1 MRQSLSRPL
10 PLALSLL
17 TLSALLTG
25 CGGAKEDTPTTPPA
39 PPPVQP
45 GPLGLSFTSPVA
57 ANNVHDVGSAVSL
70 QVSVTINGNAAPNG
84 TPVTLTTNAISASL
98 APTVPTTLG
107 GAATSVLNSN
117 AIGPV
122 VVNATVTST
131 THSANES
138 LKLYIRPVHQPLE
151 LLVPAYFSAA
161 KDSPWTSLVSG
172 AKSYPDVKIT
182 AIVNPNGG
190 VLTSTTTANTDLA
203 TAMASFK
210 GTNHKVVGYVSTLYG
225 NGARSEADVKATIDK
240 YLELYPTLDGFF
252 IDEMASGSNRLAHY
266 QAIYSYIKGKVKD
279 PAVTALVVIGNPG
292 IYPDQGY
299 ADITDALT
307 TFEGTAAAFQVLD
320 PQQSSN
326 TWVYSQANTAQAMLV
341 HSASTCTAMQDS
353 LKYANKARTNT
364 GLVFTTDETTARA
377 VTRLPSYWI
386 QMLGTVD
393 AINKGTTLPSC

>member
-1 MRQSLSRPL
+1 MRNSFRPQL
-10 PLALSLL
+10 PIAMSVL
-17 TLSALLTG
+17 TLSALLAG
-25 CGGAKEDTPTTPPA
+25 CGGATDDTPSA
-39 PPPVQP
+39 PPPPTPVQP
-45 GPLGLSFTSPVA
+45 GPLGVVFTSPVA
-57 ANNVHDVGSAVSL
+57 ANNVHDVGSAIPL

-84 TPVTLTTNAISASL
+84 TPVTLAANAASASL

-107 GAATSVLNSN
+107 GAATSVLNST

-138 LKLYIRPVHQPLE
+138 LKLYIRPARQPLE

-182 AIVNPNGG
+182 AIVNPNNG
-190 VLTSTTTANTDLA
+190 VLTSTTTANTDLV
-203 TAMASFK
+203 TAIASFK
-210 GTNHKVVGYVSTLYG
+210 DTHRKVLGFVSTLYG

-240 YLELYPTLDGFF
+240 YIELYPTLDGFF

-266 QAIYSYIKGKVKD
+266 QAIYSYIKSKNS
-279 PAVTALVVIGNPG
+279 ALVVIGNPG
-292 IYPDQGY
+292 IYPDQSY
-299 ADITDALT
+299 ADVADALT
-307 TFEGTAAAFQVLD
+307 TFEGTASAFQVQD

-326 TWVYSQANTAQAMLV
+326 TWVYSKTNTAQAMLV
-341 HSASTCTAMQDS
+341 HSTATCTAMQDT
-353 LKYANKARTNT
+353 LKFANKARTNT
-364 GLVFTTDETTARA
+364 GLVFTTDQTT
-377 VTRLPSYWI
+377 TRSATNLPSYWI

-393 AINKGTTLPSC
+393 AINTGRTLPSC

>member
-1 MRQSLSRPL
+1 M
-10 PLALSLL
+10 SLL

-107 GAATSVLNSN
+107 GAATSVLNSSV
-117 AIGPV
+117 IGPV

-161 KDSPWTSLVSG
+161 KDSPWTTLVSG

-182 AIVNPNGG
+182 AIMNPNGG

-210 GTNHKVVGYVSTLYG
+210 TANGKVVAYVSTLYG

-252 IDEMASGSNRLAHY
+252 IDEMAPGSNRLSHY
-266 QAIYSYIKGKVKD
+266 QTIYNYIKNKNI
-279 PAVTALVVIGNPG
+279 ALVVIGNPG
-292 IYPDQGY
+292 MYPDQSY
-299 ADITDALT
+299 ANVTDVLT

-326 TWVYSQANTAQAMLV
+326 TWVYSQYNTSQAMLA

-353 LKYANKARTNT
+353 LKYANKARTNA
-364 GLVFTTDETTARA
+364 GLVFTTDETTVRA

-393 AINKGTTLPSC
+393 AMNKGGTLPAC

>member
-1 MRQSLSRPL
+1 MFTIPL
-10 PLALSLL
+10 PR
-17 TLSALLTG
+17 
-25 CGGAKEDTPTTPPA
+25 TTPCW
-39 PPPVQP
+39 
-45 GPLGLSFTSPVA
+45 S
-57 ANNVHDVGSAVSL
+57 SAK
-70 QVSVTINGNAAPNG
+70 PYG

-117 AIGPV
+117 VIGPV

-138 LKLYIRPVHQPLE
+138 LKLYIRPVRKPLE

-161 KDSPWTSLVSG
+161 KDSPWTTLVSG

-182 AIVNPNGG
+182 AIMNPNGG

-203 TAMASFK
+203 TAMASLK
-210 GTNHKVVGYVSTLYG
+210 TANGKVVAYVSTLYG
-225 NGARSEADVKATIDK
+225 NGARSEADIKATIDK

-266 QAIYSYIKGKVKD
+266 QAFYNYIKNKN
-279 PAVTALVVIGNPG
+279 TALVVIGNPG
-292 IYPDQGY
+292 IYPDQSY
-299 ADITDALT
+299 ANVTDALT

-326 TWVYSQANTAQAMLV
+326 TWVYSLANTSQAMLV

-353 LKYANKARTNT
+353 LKHANKARTNT
-364 GLVFTTDETTARA
+364 GLVFTTDETTVRT
-377 VTRLPSYWI
+377 VTKLPAYWI
-386 QMLGTVD
+386 QLLGTVD
-393 AINKGTTLPSC
+393 AMNKGGTLPAC

>member
-1 MRQSLSRPL
+1 MRRILPRPL
-10 PLALSLL
+10 PHALSLL
-17 TLSALLTG
+17 ALSALIVG
-25 CGGAKEDTPTTPPA
+25 CGGAKDDTPTPPP

-45 GPLGLSFTSPVA
+45 GPLAVGFTSPVS
-57 ANNVHDVGSAVSL
+57 ANNVHDVASAIPL
-70 QVSVTINGNAAPNG
+70 QVNVTINGNPAPNG
-84 TPVTLTTNAISASL
+84 TPVSLTTNSISASL

-117 AIGPV
+117 VIGPV

-138 LKLYIRPVHQPLE
+138 LKLYIRPVRKPLE

-161 KDSPWTSLVSG
+161 KDSPWTTLVSG

-182 AIVNPNGG
+182 AIMNPNGG

-203 TAMASFK
+203 TAMASLK
-210 GTNHKVVGYVSTLYG
+210 TANGKVVAYVSTLYG
-225 NGARSEADVKATIDK
+225 NGARSEADIKATIDK

-266 QAIYSYIKGKVKD
+266 QAIYTYIKGKPRAPGV
-279 PAVTALVVIGNPG
+279 PALVVIGNPG
-292 IYPDQGY
+292 IYPDQAY
-299 ADITDALT
+299 ADATDALT
-307 TFEGTAAAFQVLD
+307 TFEGTAAAFQALD

-326 TWVYSQANTAQAMLV
+326 TWVYSLANTSQAMLV

-353 LKYANKARTNT
+353 LKHANKARTNT
-364 GLVFTTDETTARA
+364 GLVFTTDETTVRT
-377 VTRLPSYWI
+377 VTKLPAYWI
-386 QMLGTVD
+386 QLLGTVD
-393 AINKGTTLPSC
+393 AMNKGGTLPAC

>member
-1 MRQSLSRPL
+1 MRNSFRPQL
-10 PLALSLL
+10 PIAMSVL
-17 TLSALLTG
+17 TLSALLAG
-25 CGGAKEDTPTTPPA
+25 CGGATDDTPSA
-39 PPPVQP
+39 PPPPTPVQP
-45 GPLGLSFTSPVA
+45 GPLGVVFTSPVA
-57 ANNVHDVGSAVSL
+57 ANNVHDVGSAIPL

-84 TPVTLTTNAISASL
+84 TPVTLAANAASASL

-107 GAATSVLNSN
+107 GAATSVLNST

-138 LKLYIRPVHQPLE
+138 LKLYIRPARQPLE

-161 KDSPWTSLVSG
+161 KDSPWTSMVSG

-182 AIVNPNGG
+182 AIVNPNNG
-190 VLTSTTTANTDLA
+190 VLTSTTTANTDLV
-203 TAMASFK
+203 TAIASFK
-210 GTNHKVVGYVSTLYG
+210 DTNRKVLGFVSTLYG

-266 QAIYSYIKGKVKD
+266 QAIYSYIKSKNS
-279 PAVTALVVIGNPG
+279 ALVVIGNPG
-292 IYPDQGY
+292 IYPDQSY
-299 ADITDALT
+299 TDVADALT
-307 TFEGTAAAFQVLD
+307 TFEGTASAFQVQD

-326 TWVYSQANTAQAMLV
+326 TWVYSKANTAQAMLV
-341 HSASTCTAMQDS
+341 HSAATCTAMQDN
-353 LKYANKARTNT
+353 LKFANKARTNT
-364 GLVFTTDETTARA
+364 GLVFTTDQTT
-377 VTRLPSYWI
+377 TRSATNLPSYWI

-393 AINKGTTLPSC
+393 AINTGRTLPSC

>member
-1 MRQSLSRPL
+1 MRRSLHSQL
-10 PLALSLL
+10 PIALSVL
-17 TLSALLTG
+17 TLSALLAG
-25 CGGAKEDTPTTPPA
+25 CGGAKEDDTPTTPP
-39 PPPVQP
+39 VLP
-45 GPLGLSFTSPVA
+45 GPLEVSFSSPVA
-57 ANNVHDVGSAVSL
+57 ANNVHDVGSAIPL
-70 QVSVTINGNAAPNG
+70 QVSVNINGNAAPNG
-84 TPVTLTTNAISASL
+84 TPVTLTVNAISASL
-98 APTVPTTLG
+98 APTAPTTLG
-107 GAATSVLNSN
+107 GAATSVLNTG

-131 THSANES
+131 THSASES
-138 LKLYIRPVHQPLE
+138 LKLYIRPVRQPLE

-161 KDSPWTSLVSG
+161 KDSPWTTLLSG

-182 AIVNPNGG
+182 AIVNPNSG
-190 VLTSTTTANTDLA
+190 VLTSTTTANTDLV
-203 TAMASFK
+203 TAIANFK
-210 GTNHKVVGYVSTLYG
+210 STNRKVVGNVSTLYG

-266 QAIYSYIKGKVKD
+266 QAFYNYIKNKN
-279 PAVTALVVIGNPG
+279 TALVVIGNPG
-292 IYPDQGY
+292 IYPDQSY
-299 ADITDALT
+299 ANVTDALT

-326 TWVYSQANTAQAMLV
+326 TWVYSQYNTSQAMLA

-364 GLVFTTDETTARA
+364 GLVFTTDETTVRA

-393 AINKGTTLPSC
+393 AMNKGGTLPAC